1 MASKIMQVLVR
12 RMGALILLGAASL
25 AGLPSA
31 GAEEL
36 SNEDLAKLAQ
46 NPIANLISVPF
57 QNNTNFN
64 YGPDRGVQ
72 DVLNIEPVIPITL
85 TQEWNLITR
94 TILPVI
100 FNPSLGPRI
109 GGVGGIGDLQISG
122 FLSPSAPSEWLW
134 GLGPIIQLPT
144 HSSATLGNDNLGL
157 GPSGVVLHLKKGDPW
172 VFGALINNVWSVG
185 TSPTARAYSTGLL
198 QPFVNYNLNDGLYLF
213 AAPIITMDWLAPPN
227 QQLVLPLG
235 GGVGKIFH
243 LGKLPV
249 NAQLSAYYNV
259 VKPDF
264 GPDWQ
269 LRAQVQFMFPR

>member
-1 MASKIMQVLVR
+1 M
-12 RMGALILLGAASL
+12 
-25 AGLPSA
+25 PSA

-46 NPIANLISVPF
+46 IPIANLISVPF

-122 FLSPSAPSEWLW
+122 FLSPSAPANGSGAWAR
-134 GLGPIIQLPT
+134 
-144 HSSATLGNDNLGL
+144 SSNCPRTRAPPWATTI
-157 GPSGVVLHLKKGDPW
+157 S
-172 VFGALINNVWSVG
+172 ALDRQAS
-185 TSPTARAYSTGLL
+185 YST
-198 QPFVNYNLNDGLYLF
+198 
-213 AAPIITMDWLAPPN
+213 
-227 QQLVLPLG
+227 
-235 GGVGKIFH
+235 
-243 LGKLPV
+243 
-249 NAQLSAYYNV
+249 
-259 VKPDF
+259 
-264 GPDWQ
+264 
-269 LRAQVQFMFPR
+269 